1 MEFSIFQN
9 VLFTLFLINLVVL
22 SLYDFKYKAVPD
34 YLLLFAFFSS
44 FFITKF
50 DIFEAL
56 QSAFIISGAFVI
68 LNFLVTFYIQNI
80 KSRILKDE
88 SLKTQEAL
96 GEGDI
101 PIIASIGI
109 ILGISSGLTA
119 IFLAAF
125 FAIIPSLYKNN
136 IKKDMQ
142 TPFIP
147 YLILGFF
154 TEYFFNI
161 ETIIKAF
168 Y

>member
-80 KSRILKDE
+80 K
-88 SLKTQEAL
+88 ANF
-96 GEGDI
+96 
-101 PIIASIGI
+101 
-109 ILGISSGLTA
+109 SS
-119 IFLAAF
+119 
-125 FAIIPSLYKNN
+125 
-136 IKKDMQ
+136 
-142 TPFIP
+142 
-147 YLILGFF
+147 
-154 TEYFFNI
+154 
-161 ETIIKAF
+161 
-168 Y
+168 